1 MTFAVLIMAKSPIP
15 GQVKTRLSPPFSP
28 TEAAR
33 LANAAIED
41 TLAAAAASGAH
52 RVLVALAGDPAPIG
66 PPLTD
71 CEHFP
76 QRSGTLGQRLDHAFA
91 TCWAATRSPAVV
103 VGMDTPHVTAQLL
116 GECVELTRTSAATA
130 ALGLAHDGGFW
141 SLAFREQPVPVLHRV
156 AMSRPDTGALTQ
168 RELRTAG
175 VRVALAPQ
183 LEDVDDAESARR
195 VAAAAPT
202 TRFAREYRRLT
213 RAPADRG
220 AAGD

>member
-1 MTFAVLIMAKSPIP
+1 MTATRYIIALCPAV
-15 GQVKTRLSPPFSP
+15 RLY
-28 TEAAR
+28 
-33 LANAAIED
+33 
-41 TLAAAAASGAH
+41 
-52 RVLVALAGDPAPIG
+52 LAGN
-66 PPLTD
+66 
-71 CEHFP
+71 
-76 QRSGTLGQRLDHAFA
+76 LDIKGSS
-91 TCWAATRSPAVV
+91 TRSPAVV
-103 VGMDTPHVTAQLL
+103 VGMDTPNVTAQLL

-195 VAAAAPT
+195 VAAQAC
-202 TRFAREYRRLT
+202 RR
-213 RAPADRG
+213 RA
-220 AAGD
+220 